1 MSKRVTTAIHVGTI
15 FLAAVLIGLGF
26 IALRNPASLGACA
39 TWGYPERLR
48 DLAAVLE
55 IAGGLLLL
63 WPRFAWYGAIFLGLF
78 FAGAVGTDLWNGP
91 TRLLLPGGVLLA
103 GIVLAGYARH
113 PRALALARLR
123 AVADVVAEREMA
135 QQREQW
141 TAPRTRRQP
150 LTATSAR
157 TKPVDRAAVAS
168 RSVSRNSAR

>member
-1 MSKRVTTAIHVGTI
+1 MSKRVTVAIHVGSI

-26 IALRNPASLGACA
+26 VALMKPALLGACA
-39 TWGYPERLR
+39 SWGYPERLHG
-48 DLAAVLE
+48 LAAVLE

-63 WPRFAWYGAIFLGLF
+63 WPRFAWYGAIFLSLF

-91 TRLLLPGGVLLA
+91 TALLLPGGALLA
-103 GIVLAGYARH
+103 GIVLAGYTRH
-113 PRALALARLR
+113 PRALTLARLR

-141 TAPRTRRQP
+141 TTPRTRRQP
-150 LTATSAR
+150 ITATSAK

-168 RSVSRNSAR
+168 RSVSRSSGR